1 MAAISVENPATS
13 PEIAL
18 LTAKA
23 VHAVLAASIVAK
35 VATFRGTAN
44 RKIAENNNL
53 YLIRIFSLYFSYQS
67 TSVILTE
74 AINGFI
80 WN

>member
-53 YLIRIFSLYFSYQS
+53 DLYQNLFFVFFLPEYFCYL
-67 TSVILTE
+67 
-74 AINGFI
+74 N
-80 WN
+80 

>member
-35 VATFRGTAN
+35 VATFQGTAN
-44 RKIAENNNL
+44 RKITENSNL
-53 YLIRIFSLYFSYQS
+53 DLYQNLFFVFFLPEYFCYL
-67 TSVILTE
+67 
-74 AINGFI
+74 N
-80 WN
+80 

>member
-53 YLIRIFSLYFSYQS
+53 DLYQNLFFAFFLPEYFCYL
-67 TSVILTE
+67 
-74 AINGFI
+74 N
-80 WN
+80 